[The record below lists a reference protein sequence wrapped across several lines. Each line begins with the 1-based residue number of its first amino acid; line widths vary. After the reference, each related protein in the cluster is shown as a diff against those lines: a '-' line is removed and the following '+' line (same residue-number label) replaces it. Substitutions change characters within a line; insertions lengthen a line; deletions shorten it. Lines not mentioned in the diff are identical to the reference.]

1 MIIQQKKVNETTV
14 FSKAMLKEGYFR
26 NVFHIIAYSSR
37 RGLFII
43 VVLGNSW
50 KKYKYSSSIIALG
63 SLSLGNLQYM
73 MFPLILMFKKIYLRV
88 FFYIKM
94 NAKEILINCSEIGWS
109 RKKLR

>member
-63 SLSLGNLQYM
+63 SLSLGKPSIYDVPFNPYVQENL
-73 MFPLILMFKKIYLRV
+73 PESV
-88 FFYIKM
+88 FLY
-94 NAKEILINCSEIGWS
+94 
-109 RKKLR
+109 